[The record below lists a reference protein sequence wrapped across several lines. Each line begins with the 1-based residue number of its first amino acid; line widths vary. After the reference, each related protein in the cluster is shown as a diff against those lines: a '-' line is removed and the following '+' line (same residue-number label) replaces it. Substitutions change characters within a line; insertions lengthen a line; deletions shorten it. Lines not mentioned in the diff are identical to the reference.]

1 MVTIYDVAKASGVT
15 AATVSNVITGKGA
28 VSAATRARVEA
39 AIAALGYQP
48 NILARS
54 LATRQTYTLGLIL
67 PNIANPFY
75 PEIALEVENTARQR
89 GYSLF
94 LCNTNNDE
102 SIGRA
107 YLQQL
112 AGRQADGVIVMPGG
126 TSLEDLAAAIQGGLP
141 IVLCN
146 WEEQDELPA
155 LPMVGVD
162 FFQAGCLAA
171 EHLLALGHR
180 RIGVIADTAVPHT
193 RHTERVAGFAATMAG
208 AGLIWDA
215 DLLWRGNSSIDAGL
229 AGATTLLRRPVPP
242 TALFCTND
250 LMAIGA
256 LVGAA
261 ELDIAV
267 PGDLSILGVDDITM
281 GAYTHPPLTT
291 IAIPKRPIAAETTTL
306 LLGWLTSGAMPPAEP
321 LVLAPHLLQR
331 GSTARVGQ
339 AVAISS
345 NSTRQAR
352 ERFCH
357 LLDPV
362 PEAEAPATP

>member
-1 MVTIYDVAKASGVT
+1 MATIYDVAKASGVT

-28 VSAATRARVEA
+28 VSTATRARVEA
-39 AIAALGYQP
+39 AIASLGYQP

-54 LATRQTYTLGLIL
+54 LATRQTYTLGLML

-89 GYSLF
+89 GYSVF

-112 AGRQADGVIVMPGG
+112 AGRQVDGVIVMPGG
-126 TSLEDLAAAIQGGLP
+126 TSLEDLAAATQGGLP

-171 EHLLALGHR
+171 QHLLGLGHQR
-180 RIGVIADTAVPHT
+180 FGVIADTAVPHT
-193 RHTERVAGFAATMAG
+193 RHTERVAGFVATLAASG
-208 AGLIWDA
+208 ASWDPSLLSTA
-215 DLLWRGNSSIDAGL
+215 DSSIVGGYAAAAAL
-229 AGATTLLRRPVPP
+229 VRRIEPP

-256 LVGAA
+256 LEAA
-261 ELDIAV
+261 LAHAIAV
-267 PGDLSILGVDDITM
+267 PDQLSIIGVDDITIST
-281 GAYTHPPLTT
+281 YTHPPLTT
-291 IAIPKRPIAAETTTL
+291 VAIPKGQIAAEATAL
-306 LLGWLTSGAMPPAEP
+306 LLRWLIGDIPPAEAHQFAP
-321 LVLAPHLLQR
+321 TLVERRSTRAVGPSLEARTPAAGAGYHSLLDLPP
-331 GSTARVGQ
+331 GSWSTAALQDR
-339 AVAISS
+339 
-345 NSTRQAR
+345 
-352 ERFCH
+352 
-357 LLDPV
+357 
-362 PEAEAPATP
+362 

>member
-1 MVTIYDVAKASGVT
+1 VATIYDVARASGVT

-67 PNIANPFY
+67 PDIANPFY
-75 PEIALEVENTARQR
+75 PEMALEVENTARQH
-89 GYSLF
+89 GYSVF

-126 TSLEDLAAAIQGGLP
+126 TSLEDLAAATQGGLP

-155 LPMVGVD
+155 LPMAGVD
-162 FFQAGCLAA
+162 FYQAGCLAA
-171 EHLLALGHR
+171 GHLLALGHR

-193 RHTERVAGFAATMAG
+193 RHTERVAGFAATLDQ
-208 AGLIWDA
+208 AGLAWDPG
-215 DLLWRGNSSIDAGL
+215 LLWRGDSSIDAGL
-229 AGATTLLRRPVPP
+229 AGVTALLRLSEPP

-250 LMAIGA
+250 LMALGA
-256 LVGAA
+256 LVGATA
-261 ELDIAV
+261 LGRAV
-267 PGDLSILGVDDITM
+267 PRNLSILGVDDIHM
-281 GAYTHPPLTT
+281 GAYTYPPLTT
-291 IAIPKRPIAAETTTL
+291 VAIPKRAIAGEATTL
-306 LLGWLTSGAMPPAEP
+306 LLNWLSSGAMPPVEP
-321 LVLAPHLLQR
+321 VVLAASLLQR
-331 GSTARVGQ
+331 GSTTRVGPQ
-339 AVAISS
+339 VALPSDA
-345 NSTRQAR
+345 TRQAR

-357 LLDPV
+357 LLDPA
-362 PEAEAPATP
+362 PDAQAPAAL